1 MKESVADFVARG
13 GAIRSIPAQEQPLVL
28 HTLPVKAST
37 IDFLDLGEGA
47 LIYSESAL
55 EKKTR
60 RGVKPKTR
68 KARVQAI
75 DASLLPAS
83 LLGLLK
89 TIEVSRNEEK
99 EKNAAE

>member
-1 MKESVADFVARG
+1 MKESVADFIARG
-13 GAIRSIPAQEQPLVL
+13 GAVNLVPAQQQPQTT

-37 IDFLDLGEGA
+37 IDFLDLGQGA

-60 RGVKPKTR
+60 RGVKPKAR
-68 KARVQAI
+68 KARITAI
-75 DASLLPAS
+75 NASLLPAN

-99 EKNAAE
+99 EKAAAE